1 MHWASSF
8 LIFLPASRGL
18 RDDLVQSP
26 YFTSEYTGSERLS
39 KVLRATQHNG
49 LRSRSPSPGRLPRRL
64 WSLPPPRH
72 RTVVTSRALGVNAH
86 GRVLNG
92 QRTRNLRPPFSRGQE
107 GLLAPALGS
116 FPALSWSLWEP
127 LWTPSHCGGL
137 AVCLLPRALGHPWKP
152 QGTLLLWETE
162 AETGSV
168 REQRTGHS
176 LQGLSL

>member
-18 RDDLVQSP
+18 GDDLVQSP

-92 QRTRNLRPPFSRGQE
+92 KGPETS
-107 GLLAPALGS
+107 GLHSPEARKASWLLPRAVSLLCPGACGS
-116 FPALSWSLWEP
+116 HCGRS
-127 LWTPSHCGGL
+127 SHCGGL

-162 AETGSV
+162 AETGLV